1 MYDCECAYTL
11 FSLLDRCIADE
22 QRSLALGIQ
31 SVFVRIFGSIPGPIV
46 MGAIFDSSCAFWQ
59 EECGDRGN
67 CYVLDNED
75 LSLRLF
81 LITVA
86 VRIISVAFGFLAWGF
101 FNKTLC
107 NRGIGVDEENE
118 NEMKDVNP
126 IVMKDTDM

>member
-1 MYDCECAYTL
+1 MFITL
-11 FSLLDRCIADE
+11 HRCIADE

-31 SVFVRIFGSIPGPIV
+31 AVIVKILGNIPGPIIV
-46 MGAIFDSSCAFWQ
+46 GVIFDSSCAYWQ

-81 LITVA
+81 LVSA
-86 VRIISVAFGFLAWGF
+86 AARALSVLFGFLAWGL

-107 NRGIGVDEENE
+107 KHGMKAEQLDEQELG
-118 NEMKDVNP
+118 DVN
-126 IVMKDTDM
+126 